1 MLGFF
6 RRTLSFHGARLFHG
20 TLSHHDNRQPPH
32 PQAASPTDTAA
43 HARCSESEYCFF
55 NHAAMLPFDQLDECC
70 YGNDRQEKTPSSRDS

>member
-6 RRTLSFHGARLFHG
+6 RRTLSLHG
-20 TLSHHDNRQPPH
+20 TSSRHDSQQPPH
-32 PQAASPTDTAA
+32 PQADSPTETAA

-70 YGNDRQEKTPSSRDS
+70 FGNDRQEKTPSSYDS

>member
-6 RRTLSFHGARLFHG
+6 RRTLSFYGTQSLHG
-20 TLSHHDNRQPPH
+20 TLSHHDSQQP
-32 PQAASPTDTAA
+32 TETAA

-70 YGNDRQEKTPSSRDS
+70 CGNDRKEKTPSSYDS

>member
-6 RRTLSFHGARLFHG
+6 RRTLSLHG
-20 TLSHHDNRQPPH
+20 TRSHHGTSSRHDSQQPPVD
-32 PQAASPTDTAA
+32 SPTETAA

-70 YGNDRQEKTPSSRDS
+70 CGNDRQEKTPSSYDS